1 MTGST
6 LVQATRESW
15 RTLGF
20 EKKGTEIMSDGELAD
35 EIIGRLN
42 LLVAS
47 YRVRLDV
54 CKLLQVRVD
63 VGPDTA
69 QHPTIQVEVKDEDNP
84 QATPQLGF
92 LGVLNGVVGT
102 LPDGPRKG
110 WGYITAE
117 FDDFGQLLGFT
128 RTKNA

>member
-1 MTGST
+1 MND
-6 LVQATRESW
+6 
-15 RTLGF
+15 
-20 EKKGTEIMSDGELAD
+20 SDLAD

-42 LLVAS
+42 FLVAS
-47 YRVRLDV
+47 YRVRQDV
-54 CKLLQVRVD
+54 GKLLEARVE
-63 VGPDTA
+63 VGQDTA
-69 QHPTIQVEVKDEDNP
+69 EHPTIQVEVKDEDNP

-92 LGVLNGVVGT
+92 LGVLNGLVGT

-110 WGYITAE
+110 WGFITAE